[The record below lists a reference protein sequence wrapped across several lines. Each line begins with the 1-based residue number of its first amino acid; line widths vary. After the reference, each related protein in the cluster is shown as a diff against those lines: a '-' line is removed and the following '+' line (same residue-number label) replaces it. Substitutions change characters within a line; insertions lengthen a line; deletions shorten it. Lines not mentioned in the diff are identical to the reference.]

1 VAAGK
6 GIGAVALLV
15 LLLGLS
21 QADAQAEQ
29 KLVRQL
35 GETEIDW
42 ATGTIS
48 ARGGAAAD
56 IRMPTADIARPG
68 AERRARAAAVAKL
81 RAALAT
87 LALRP
92 GAKLSAAELETALG
106 RAHPAGVDYQSNGG
120 VLMTMSLAFGDI
132 VPPKEAPAARTGDRD
147 AGAPPTRK
155 APERALAVA
164 SMPFELAPRVAA
176 GDKEA
181 ALSWAVYR
189 TGAPPAGVDA
199 ITVKRDQAGRLV
211 LPKAEAKALQKL
223 AGAPVV
229 IYLQK
234 APK

>member
-1 VAAGK
+1 VGK
-6 GIGAVALLV
+6 GIAALSLL
-15 LLLGLS
+15 LLLGQA
-21 QADAQAEQ
+21 QADD
-29 KLVRQL
+29 KLVRQV
-35 GETEIDW
+35 GETEVDW

-68 AERRARAAAVAKL
+68 AERRARAVAVAKL

-87 LALRP
+87 LRP
-92 GAKLSAAELETALG
+92 GAKLSEKELEAVLG

-120 VLMTMSLAFGDI
+120 VLLTMSLAFGDI
-132 VPPKEAPAARTGDRD
+132 LPPKEPAASKSRD
-147 AGAPPTRK
+147 AGVEPARK
-155 APERALAVA
+155 APEQALAVA
-164 SMPFELAPRVAA
+164 TMPFELAPRVAA

-181 ALSWAVYR
+181 ALSWAIYR
-189 TGAPPAGVDA
+189 TGAPPAGVGA

-211 LPKAEAKALQKL
+211 LPKAEARALQKL
-223 AGAPVV
+223 AGTPVV